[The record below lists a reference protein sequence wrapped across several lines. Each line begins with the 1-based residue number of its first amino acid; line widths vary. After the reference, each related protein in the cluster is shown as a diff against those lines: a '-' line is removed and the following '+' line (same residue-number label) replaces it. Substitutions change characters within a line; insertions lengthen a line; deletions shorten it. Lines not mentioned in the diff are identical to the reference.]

1 MESIL
6 GWLIIGALAGWLAGK
21 IMKGSGFGL
30 IANIAIGIAG
40 AVIGGWMFRMLGAL
54 PSGLVGSL
62 ITATLGAIILLGV
75 ARWLRR

>member
-6 GWLIIGALAGWLAGK
+6 GWLIVGALAGWLAGK

-40 AVIGGWMFRMLGAL
+40 AVIGGWIFRMLGTL
-54 PSGLVGSL
+54 PSGLAGSL
-62 ITATLGAIILLGV
+62 VTATLGAIILLGV